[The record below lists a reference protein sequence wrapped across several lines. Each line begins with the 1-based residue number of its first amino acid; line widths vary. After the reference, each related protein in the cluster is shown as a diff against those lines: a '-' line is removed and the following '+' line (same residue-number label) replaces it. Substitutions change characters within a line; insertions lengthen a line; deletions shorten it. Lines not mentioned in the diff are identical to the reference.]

1 MNSLF
6 FMFCDTEQRDAM
18 PNAVSRNVA
27 EKAND
32 QQWRTVMH
40 SVRSVLVL
48 VSILVLPGIVAA
60 QGMDTPRIDQALGRP
75 GQKLGDVY
83 KVGFPRTDLH
93 VSVHGL
99 VIKPGLALGS
109 WAAFTGTDDQAMV
122 MGDLVLLEDELN
134 PVIEKLRSAGFEI
147 SAVHNHLIEETPH
160 VVYMHYMGHGPAA
173 QLAAGLHAA
182 LAVSKTPLDKPAT
195 AAEEATPP
203 AWVKAVEDS
212 VGRKGTFKG
221 GVLSYGVPRGEP
233 VTMDGMTVAPA
244 AGVAEAINFQAADA
258 GNVATTGDFVLT
270 AEEVNPLIAELQTH
284 HILVTALHSHMLT
297 EQPRLFFMHFW
308 AVGSPESVGG
318 RIAAALKRV
327 STK

>member
-1 MNSLF
+1 MY
-6 FMFCDTEQRDAM
+6 
-18 PNAVSRNVA
+18 
-27 EKAND
+27 
-32 QQWRTVMH
+32 
-40 SVRSVLVL
+40 SVQKLRVLL
-48 VSILVLPGIVAA
+48 LILVLPVVVSA
-60 QGMDTPRIDQALGRP
+60 QGIDTTQIDQALGRS
-75 GQKLGDVY
+75 GQKVSDVY
-83 KVGFPRTDLH
+83 RVGFPRADLH

-99 VIKPGLALGS
+99 AIKPGLALGS
-109 WAAFTGTDDQAMV
+109 WAAFMGTDDHAMV

-134 PVIEKLRSAGFEI
+134 PVMEKLRSAGFEI

-160 VVYMHYMGHGPAA
+160 LVYMHYVGHGTAS
-173 QLAAGLHAA
+173 QLANGLHAA
-182 LAVSKTPLDKPAT
+182 LAVSKTPLDKPAA
-195 AAEEATPP
+195 AAEEPTAP

-221 GVLSYGVPRGEP
+221 GVLSYGVPRGEA

-244 AGVAEAINFQAADA
+244 AGVAEAINFQAADS

-270 AEEVNPLIAELQTH
+270 AEEVNPVIAELQTH

-308 AVGSPESVGG
+308 AVGGPESVGG
-318 RIAAALKRV
+318 GIAAALKHV